1 MILSQKAWHLLLRA
15 VNTTWLILPLILTQ
29 HISNNEESWWEQG
42 GGCPPFHSLHHQFS
56 FKTFQA
62 RKNYGNNKRELALAL
77 ESLHLASK
85 EWRKLRDSKPT
96 LITQQHFLPHGRIDW
111 FLEKWNWK
119 IEILETKMKIET
131 LINENREIVFFFS
144 FIPTFWHY
152 FYITSTSLTIFAHF
166 LYRPC
171 LPFIEF
177 FHIYFTT

>member
-119 IEILETKMKIET
+119 IEILETKMKIENFNKWKQRDC
-131 LINENREIVFFFS
+131 IFFLLFLH
-144 FIPTFWHY
+144 FDT
-152 FYITSTSLTIFAHF
+152 TSTLLLLHSLF
-166 LYRPC
+166 LHTFSTG
-171 LPFIEF
+171 LVSLL
-177 FHIYFTT
+177 